1 MNFNS
6 KEQQEISGWLD
17 YGWRMYDAVI
27 ERWGGVDPMAET
39 NLSFSP
45 FNYCSSNAINRIDPD
60 GAWDDSWLL
69 NIATG
74 ELSWWNSQGGKEFQ
88 MIHVVS
94 PASNGGLLHLGT
106 SILEGS
112 MSKYFLGSYSGGFAF
127 STRDYWK
134 DLDFNLRGYK
144 GYQYDMDDLKMRYKV
159 LNSGLHH
166 LKVAL
171 LSMENRG
178 WAEPLTSYNY
188 WNTYG
193 HTLGMLNLMGTY
205 IPAGVGVSAAAQ
217 GGGDYQRQYKGE
229 FFKLTFQRPANTDVY
244 IVAPNGIILPKG
256 AYIPK
261 GFVMSEHRA
270 GLYGFRVNGKF
281 DKEIFRI
288 DPATPKGF
296 KGSDRSHIHI
306 NNGKHKYT

>member
-1 MNFNS
+1 
-6 KEQQEISGWLD
+6 
-17 YGWRMYDAVI
+17 
-27 ERWGGVDPMAET
+27 
-39 NLSFSP
+39 
-45 FNYCSSNAINRIDPD
+45 
-60 GAWDDSWLL
+60 
-69 NIATG
+69 
-74 ELSWWNSQGGKEFQ
+74 

-134 DLDFNLRGYK
+134 DLDFNPRGYK
-144 GYQYDMDDLKMRYKV
+144 GYQHDMDDLKMRYKV

-205 IPAGVGVSAAAQ
+205 IPAGMGLSAGAQ
-217 GGGDYQRQYKGE
+217 KASGGGKASGRFFNSNRLQYSHEEIPVHANSLKSTRPTWGY
-229 FFKLTFQRPANTDVY
+229 KLYRNDGTFLK
-244 IVAPNGIILPKG
+244 NGITSQKIPENRYTKTFMSDKHMLKFKFPNRQA
-256 AYIPK
+256 AYNWEYQENLLNRGPLNK
-261 GFVMSEHRA
+261 NMH
-270 GLYGFRVNGKF
+270 
-281 DKEIFRI
+281 
-288 DPATPKGF
+288 
-296 KGSDRSHIHI
+296 
-306 NNGKHKYT
+306 